1 MDKRLI
7 RPLEGY
13 KAIPEI
19 VKILGLSRARIH
31 QLIEEDKFDIEDMR
45 VVGDKRLVVIKD
57 AAVYKQLHLQEE
69 RAARIA
75 ADKEAEAQRSIAR
88 MAVKAA
94 ENAIHNTADAELLP
108 SLEETEIP
116 HPSTS
121 DEVSAEVVG
130 AFGELSV

>member
-13 KAIPEI
+13 MAIPQI
-19 VKILGLSRARIH
+19 VEVLGLSRARIH
-31 QLIEEDKFDIEDMR
+31 QLIEEDRFDIDDMR

-57 AAVYKQLHLQEE
+57 YAVYKQLAAQEE

-75 ADKEAEAQRSIAR
+75 ADKAAEEQRSVAR

-94 ENAIHNTADAELLP
+94 ENAIRRDNSEL
-108 SLEETEIP
+108 SLEATDLELAPEDT
-116 HPSTS
+116 TS
-121 DEVSAEVVG
+121 EADVDLEGLPV
-130 AFGELSV
+130 